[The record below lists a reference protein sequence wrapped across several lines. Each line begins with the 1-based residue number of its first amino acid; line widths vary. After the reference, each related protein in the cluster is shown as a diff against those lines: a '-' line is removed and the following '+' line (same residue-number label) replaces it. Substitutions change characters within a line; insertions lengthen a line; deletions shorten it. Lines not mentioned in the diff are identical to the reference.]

1 MKVAILAGGVGSR
14 LGTETESKPKPL
26 VEIGGMP
33 ILWHIMRL
41 FCHAGLHDFV
51 IALGYR
57 GDAIKRYVTE
67 RHDQQDRKWQAGEW
81 QVELVET
88 GLKTQTGGRIKRLQP
103 HLQNETFM
111 LAWGDGLFTADLEGM
126 LSFHRGHGRLATV
139 LAVRPPARFGHL
151 EFDGDRVIE
160 FSEKPQAAEGW
171 INGGVFVLEP
181 GIFEYIDGDRTHW
194 EREPME
200 DLAAAG
206 ELMAFRHEGYW
217 QCMDTPRDLA
227 LLNRLWA
234 SGQAP
239 WRRA

>member
-1 MKVAILAGGVGSR
+1 
-14 LGTETESKPKPL
+14 
-26 VEIGGMP
+26 
-33 ILWHIMRL
+33 MR
-41 FCHAGLHDFV
+41 V
-51 IALGYR
+51 
-57 GDAIKRYVTE
+57 
-67 RHDQQDRKWQAGEW
+67 W
-81 QVELVET
+81 
-88 GLKTQTGGRIKRLQP
+88 
-103 HLQNETFM
+103 
-111 LAWGDGLFTADLEGM
+111 
-126 LSFHRGHGRLATV
+126 
-139 LAVRPPARFGHL
+139 PPARFGHL

-160 FSEKPQAAEGW
+160 FSEKPQASEGW

-200 DLAAAG
+200 GLAAAG

-239 WRRA
+239 WQRA